1 MLVLAGVA
9 PDHFCL
15 MTIFGFNTDVKVGD
29 VVYHVQSEARQR
41 DMLLQTMVFVKG
53 QCVGKRAV
61 SYAQKSAEPE
71 FSEQAMHEFLKSQHK
86 AVLEAIQQGR
96 VNTILGSDSAIQ
108 DVGDGGLTLNW
119 MKASETL
126 DGPEASMQFQVLNEG
141 NSVSGAS
148 VSLSLASLSV
158 TRAIASAMTDADG
171 NATISFS
178 FTPEML
184 EDPSVMARAEY
195 AGKSATRKFR
205 FKK

>member
-1 MLVLAGVA
+1 
-9 PDHFCL
+9 

-61 SYAQKSAEPE
+61 SYAQKTAEPV

-119 MKASETL
+119 TNSSDVP
-126 DGPEASMQFQVLNEG
+126 DGPTVSMCFQVLDEE
-141 NSVSGAS
+141 NSVAEANVSISSAS
-148 VSLSLASLSV
+148 SSNAQ
-158 TRAIASAMTDADG
+158 AIASATTDADG

-178 FTPEML
+178 LTPEML
-184 EDPSVMARAEY
+184 ADSSVIACAEHK
-195 AGKSATRKFR
+195 GKSATRKFR

>member
-1 MLVLAGVA
+1 
-9 PDHFCL
+9 

-61 SYAQKSAEPE
+61 SYAQKSAEPD

-86 AVLEAIQQGR
+86 AVLEAIQQGH
-96 VNTILGSDSAIQ
+96 VNSILGSDSAIQ

-119 MKASETL
+119 MNASDL
-126 DGPEASMQFQVLNEG
+126 ADGPTVSMQFQVLDEG
-141 NSVSGAS
+141 NSVVGANVS
-148 VSLSLASLSV
+148 VSPTSSSNAP
-158 TRAIASAMTDADG
+158 IASAMTDVAG
-171 NATISFS
+171 NATINFS
-178 FTPEML
+178 LTSEML
-184 EDPSVMARAEY
+184 VDFSVMARAEHR
-195 AGKSATRKFR
+195 GKSATRKFR

>member
-1 MLVLAGVA
+1 
-9 PDHFCL
+9 

-61 SYAQKSAEPE
+61 SYAQKSAEPD

-119 MKASETL
+119 MNASEIP
-126 DGPEASMQFQVLNEG
+126 DGPAVSMQFQVLDEG
-141 NSVSGAS
+141 NSVAGANIS
-148 VSLSLASLSV
+148 VASASLGNV
-158 TRAIASAMTDADG
+158 QAIASAMTDAAG

-178 FTPEML
+178 LTPAML
-184 EDPSVMARAEY
+184 ADSSVMARAEHR
-195 AGKSATRKFR
+195 GKSATRKFR